1 MPSTCQFHRVLK
13 APVARVF
20 KAFLDPGALCK
31 WLPPAGFT
39 CQVHS
44 LNAKVGGKFR
54 MSFTEF
60 DSGGENFFSGEYLEM
75 VPNTKLRYTDKFDDP
90 NLAGDI
96 EVVVHFKEVMGG
108 TEISITQSGI
118 PDIIPKEMCD
128 LGWQDSLSQL
138 KQFVEVWTPPG

>member
-13 APVARVF
+13 APAARVF

-31 WLPPAGFT
+31 WLPPAGYT
-39 CQVHS
+39 CKVHA
-44 LNAKVGGKFR
+44 LEAKVGGKFR

-60 DSGGENFFSGEYLEM
+60 DSGSENFFGGEYLEIIT
-75 VPNTKLRYTDKFDDP
+75 NSKLRYTDTFDDP

-96 EVVVHFKEVMGG
+96 EVTVLFKAVIGG
-108 TEISITQSGI
+108 TEIAITQSGI

-128 LGWQDSLSQL
+128 LGWQDSLVQL
-138 KQFVEVWTPPG
+138 KQFVEIMPAA